1 MLFLYRFLALLLL
14 VYDSYLKQNQRL
26 VTKDTIDLRAL
37 LSGHF
42 HWQVL
47 NNNNNN
53 NREYLIDKNA
63 FQ

>member
-26 VTKDTIDLRAL
+26 VTKDTIGLRPL

-42 HWQVL
+42 NKQVL

-53 NREYLIDKNA
+53 NRE
-63 FQ
+63 